1 MVLNNKS
8 KKIVSLLKRKKLKI
22 AVAES
27 CTGGLLSSAITSVSG
42 SSKVFTLGLIAY
54 SNQSKI
60 KVLKVPKSII
70 RKYGSVS
77 EPVCLAMVKN
87 VSRIGKT
94 NMSVSITGIA
104 GPSGGSKKK
113 PVGIVYVGIKK
124 SNRTEVKK
132 YLFKNKGRAYI
143 QKAAVNK
150 SLGLI
155 LSFLK

>member
-87 VSRIGKT
+87 ISRIGKT

-113 PVGIVYVGIKK
+113 PVGLVYVGIKK
-124 SNRTEVKK
+124 SNRSKVKK